1 MIRKLTV
8 WVTFVSLFVPLV
20 ASSQEDETEQT
31 ADAVTSASDDTVTEE
46 VEAEDAD
53 FAFSF
58 SPFGYVRMAYEWVS
72 EDPNY
77 NFIGI
82 NNGFVLRNARL
93 GLQGSHFDSGLGFAI
108 SVEGA
113 ADLRDTVNTPSGDL
127 EVRLRDAYVERYIA
141 DGYVGA
147 RIGQF
152 KMPFSAEE
160 LRSTANLAFAT
171 RAVGLEG
178 VEAGRGLQEEGIVV
192 GRQLGLMI
200 TAEEPIFFGGFGFNY
215 FFAIANGN
223 GANQLLNDNS
233 SLALYG
239 RLELFGS
246 DYVRAGG
253 SIMFNE
259 EVVGELP
266 NLFNEDNF
274 GWSADV
280 LFTYENPGGFGHIE
294 VSGQVTG
301 VTTEY
306 PTVETPER
314 QRFAYHAQL
323 VYLTDALEP
332 LEFGPAYRYAYYH
345 PLAQEEDTAEGT
357 SLDSFQLA
365 YHTIGLNLH
374 HTDIP
379 VSAFI
384 NYTLTGEEA
393 PREVENNR
401 LEVLIQALF

>member
-1 MIRKLTV
+1 MIRNLTA
-8 WVTFVSLFVPLV
+8 WVTFVFLLVPLV
-20 ASSQEDETEQT
+20 ASSQEDETEPIVDELT
-31 ADAVTSASDDTVTEE
+31 MASPDV
-46 VEAEDAD
+46 AEDVDQEETD

-77 NFIGI
+77 NFIGT

-93 GLQGSHFDSGLGFAI
+93 GLEGFHSDSGLGFAI

-113 ADLRDTVNTPSGDL
+113 ADLRDTVNTPAGDL
-127 EVRLRDAYVERYIA
+127 DVRLRDAYVERYIA
-141 DGYVGA
+141 DGYVGG

-160 LRSTANLAFAT
+160 LRSTADLAFAT

-178 VEAGRGLQEEGIVV
+178 VEVGRGLEEPGIVV

-215 FFAIANGN
+215 YLAIANGS

-253 SIMFNE
+253 SIMCNE
-259 EVVGELP
+259 RVIGSLP
-266 NLFNEDNF
+266 NLFNENEF
-274 GWSADV
+274 GWSADL
-280 LFTYENPGGFGHIE
+280 LFTYASPGGFGQVE
-294 VSGQVTG
+294 VSGQVTSFE
-301 VTTEY
+301 TEY
-306 PTVETPER
+306 STVESPER
-314 QRFAYHAQL
+314 ERLAYHAQL
-323 VYLTDALEP
+323 AYWTDVLEP
-332 LEFGPAYRYAYYH
+332 LEFGPAYRFAYYH
-345 PLAQEEDTAEGT
+345 PQSQEDVTAAGT
-357 SLDSFQLA
+357 SLDSFQLT

-393 PREVENNR
+393 PREVDNNR